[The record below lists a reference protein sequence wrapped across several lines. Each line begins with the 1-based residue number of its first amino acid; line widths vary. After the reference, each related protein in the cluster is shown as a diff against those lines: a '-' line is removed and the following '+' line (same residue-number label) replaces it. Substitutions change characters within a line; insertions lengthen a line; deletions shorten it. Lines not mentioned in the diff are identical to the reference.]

1 MRLIDADALKA
12 EFPENAGS
20 RELWHFTGIWA
31 VIGAAPTIDAEPV
44 VRCEN
49 CEHFEIDKHYGNHTC
64 WRTGEDT
71 RHDDYC
77 SRGKRKEES

>member
-1 MRLIDADALKA
+1 MRLIDADTLKRQFL
-12 EFPENAGS
+12 EQFWSVTWPNNMI
-20 RELWHFTGIWA
+20 HGIIDGMPTVDA
-31 VIGAAPTIDAEPV
+31 VPV
-44 VRCEN
+44 LRCEN

>member
-1 MRLIDADALKA
+1 MRLIDADALK
-12 EFPENAGS
+12 EYYEQWPSNMRSFMDE
-20 RELWHFTGIWA
+20 I
-31 VIGAAPTIDAEPV
+31 AAKIEEQPTIDAEPV
-44 VRCEN
+44 LRCEN

-77 SRGKRKEES
+77 SRGKRKEEGS